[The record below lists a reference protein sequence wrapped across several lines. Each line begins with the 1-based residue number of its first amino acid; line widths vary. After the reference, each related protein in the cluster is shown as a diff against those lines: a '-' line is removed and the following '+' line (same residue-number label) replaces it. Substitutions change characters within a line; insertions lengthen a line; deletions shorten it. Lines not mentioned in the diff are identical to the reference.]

1 MRYPDGY
8 LWDFPGVY
16 SITVPYGRTNDF
28 FFSGHIGCCVICACE
43 YKACGWFKFAWFSS
57 IVCVMQGSLMVSLR
71 GHYAID
77 LVTGVIF
84 AHYIWLIAER
94 YSYLIDVKLFRIPFV
109 KRFPM
114 FTKSCTACQYPINLW
129 SEPANEYIALMRDKG
144 EKPFI

>member
-1 MRYPDGY
+1 MRYPEGY

-28 FFSGHIGCCVICACE
+28 FFSGHIGCCVICYCE
-43 YKACGWFKFAWFSS
+43 YKAHGWFKFANFSA
-57 IVCVMQGSLMVSLR
+57 ITCACQGMLMVSLR

-77 LVTGVIF
+77 LITGIIF

-94 YSYLIDVKLFRIPFV
+94 YSYLIDVKLFRIPFK

-114 FTKSCTACQYPINLW
+114 FTRSCNACQYPISLW
-129 SEPANEYIALMRDKG
+129 SEPTNEYIALMRDKG